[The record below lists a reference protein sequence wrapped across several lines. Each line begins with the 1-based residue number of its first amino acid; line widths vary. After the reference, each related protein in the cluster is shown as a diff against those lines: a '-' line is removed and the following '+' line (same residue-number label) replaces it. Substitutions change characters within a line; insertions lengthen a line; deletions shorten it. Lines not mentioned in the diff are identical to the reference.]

1 MRERDVTLAD
11 GRVIHTFDSGVG
23 ERVLL
28 WHHGSPQTG
37 AVLEPVLRAAE
48 ERGIRAIGYGRP
60 SYGGSSAHVG
70 RDVASAAH
78 DVAQVMD
85 ALGVETFAVMG
96 ASGGGPHAL
105 ACAALLR
112 ERATAAVTLAGIAPF
127 TTEFDW
133 FAGMAAPDDIRAAFE
148 GRAARVHRAE
158 VGEFDPASFIAAD
171 FAALDGEWKSLGE
184 DVGRSA
190 QWGDDGLIDDDV
202 AFASPWGFDVGSIEQ
217 PVLIVQG
224 GLDRVVPATHG
235 EWLARSIHSSEL
247 WMRPDD
253 GHVSVLSSVHAALD
267 WIVAGKQSKQ
277 V

>member
-1 MRERDVTLAD
+1 MIERDVALDD
-11 GRVIHTFDSGVG
+11 GRIIHTFDSGAG

-37 AVLEPVLRAAE
+37 AVLEPVLRAAG
-48 ERGIRAIGYGRP
+48 ERGIRCVGYGRP
-60 SYGGSSAHVG
+60 SYGGSSANVG

-78 DVAQVMD
+78 DVHQIVD
-85 ALGVETFAVMG
+85 ALGIDTFAVMG

-105 ACAALLR
+105 ACAALLP
-112 ERATAAVTLAGIAPF
+112 ERVSAAVTLAGIAPF

-148 GRAARVHRAE
+148 GRAARAHRAE

-171 FAALDGEWKSLGE
+171 YAALDGEWKSLGE

-202 AFASPWGFDVGSIEQ
+202 AFARPWGFDLAEVTV
-217 PVLIVQG
+217 PVLVVQG
-224 GLDRVVPATHG
+224 GLDRVVPARHG
-235 EWLARSIHSSEL
+235 EWLARGIHSSQL

-253 GHVSVLSSVHAALD
+253 GHVSVLSAVPDALD
-267 WIVAGKQSKQ
+267 WIMAGKRGEI